1 MSGFL
6 RFVVVS
12 VFVLILGLPKGAVAQ
27 DGGARVGNSIIV
39 DKQSGVRGIGA
50 LGSDTLGGAPLSAK
64 TVNGDAATAS
74 WSRFIP
80 SNINWGIGRG
90 SNGKW
95 TVGVGGQVNP
105 TGGGFGGM
113 GGLGGT
119 GGFGGGVGMGGGN
132 FNAQS
137 YNLACLV
144 LSIPQ
149 GSFGALLMVVSG
161 LMAVIGAALGMYKLA
176 LSTLVVG
183 IGSWLIQPI
192 VSLFFGGFG
201 C

>member
-1 MSGFL
+1 
-6 RFVVVS
+6 
-12 VFVLILGLPKGAVAQ
+12 
-27 DGGARVGNSIIV
+27 
-39 DKQSGVRGIGA
+39 
-50 LGSDTLGGAPLSAK
+50 
-64 TVNGDAATAS
+64 
-74 WSRFIP
+74 
-80 SNINWGIGRG
+80 
-90 SNGKW
+90 
-95 TVGVGGQVNP
+95 
-105 TGGGFGGM
+105 M
-113 GGLGGT
+113 GGLGGF
-119 GGFGGGVGMGGGN
+119 GGPGGIGGGVGMGGGN
-132 FNAQS
+132 FNSQS
-137 YNLACLV
+137 YTLACLV